1 MIKKRTVIGVKFF
14 LLLLFFGKNCLAQKV
29 VGIAFESELTW
40 KQITEKARKEDK
52 YIFVDCYTTWCA
64 PCKQMAEGVFTHKRV
79 GDFFNENFINVAV
92 QIDRTSK
99 DSQIVKKWYQEAQ
112 RIEKEYAI
120 ASYPTYLFLDADGE
134 LVHVIKGGNDNIDGF
149 IAEASKALHKETQYI
164 NMQKSF
170 EKGSRDTVFL
180 KKLIG
185 AARSV
190 YDFKRLPEYIQAY
203 LKIQSNLQTKQNIE
217 LISQSLSSS
226 KDVGYS
232 IFLNYPAKVDSII
245 GKDSRIKI
253 INDIVFDEEIVPVL
267 RKGGKKEITSS
278 GMITYVGQIN
288 HEVDWDSIKNTI
300 SSKYPEQA
308 AIMMINT
315 KTAYYRWLKDW
326 KNLNLSLWEY
336 YNGNAQVDLSLI
348 DTWAQYFIS
357 FCEDYQNLNYAL
369 KWAVGLRNA
378 DDNAG
383 YAKRYEALFAKANRK

>member
-1 MIKKRTVIGVKFF
+1 
-14 LLLLFFGKNCLAQKV
+14 
-29 VGIAFESELTW
+29 
-40 KQITEKARKEDK
+40 
-52 YIFVDCYTTWCA
+52 
-64 PCKQMAEGVFTHKRV
+64 MAEGVFTHKRV

-92 QIDRTSK
+92 QIDRTPK
-99 DSQIVKKWYQEAQ
+99 DNQIVKKWYQEAQ

-134 LVHVIKGGNDNIDGF
+134 LVHVIKGGNNNIDGF

-190 YDFKRLPEYIQAY
+190 YDFKRLSEYIQAY
-203 LKIQSNLQTKQNIE
+203 LKIQSNLQTKKNIE

-245 GKDSRIKI
+245 GRDSRIKI

-308 AIMMINT
+308 ARMMINT
-315 KTAYYRWLKDW
+315 KTTYYRWLKDW

-369 KWAVGLRNA
+369 KWAIGLRNA

-383 YAKRYEALFAKANRK
+383 YAKRYEALLAKANRK